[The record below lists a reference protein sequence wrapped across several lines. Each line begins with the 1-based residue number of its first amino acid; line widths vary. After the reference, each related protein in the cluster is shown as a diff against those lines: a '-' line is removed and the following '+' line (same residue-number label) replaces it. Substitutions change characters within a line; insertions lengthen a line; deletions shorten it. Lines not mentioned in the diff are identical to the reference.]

1 MAKEY
6 RTLPSELLRIADP
19 YTGWCIDEA
28 VFEWGS
34 HVESELKEAAR
45 SGKDEK
51 SSERAVKQ
59 AWRNLF
65 GDEEEEAKTGGRF
78 RDPVDAIGK

>member
-1 MAKEY
+1 M
-6 RTLPSELLRIADP
+6 LRVEDA

-34 HVESELKEAAR
+34 YVETELKEAAKNA
-45 SGKDEK
+45 KDDK

-59 AWRNLF
+59 VWRRLF
-65 GDEEEEAKTGGRF
+65 GEEEEEAKTGGRF
-78 RDPVDAIGK
+78 RDPMDAIGK